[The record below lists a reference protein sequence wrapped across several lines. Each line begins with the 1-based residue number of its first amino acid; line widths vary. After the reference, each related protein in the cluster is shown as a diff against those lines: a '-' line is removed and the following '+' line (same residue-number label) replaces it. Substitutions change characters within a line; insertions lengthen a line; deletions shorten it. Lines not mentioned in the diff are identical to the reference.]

1 MSVLEGCR
9 VLDLGIITAGAA
21 TSAIL
26 ADLGAEVIKIESPTY
41 RDPFRLWP
49 TGEAKADDDMPPLFR
64 ATNRNKQAISIDL
77 KQPAGREVMLRLVAC
92 SDVVVENFRRGV
104 LPKLGLSFEALRA
117 VNDRIILA
125 SVSSQGETGP
135 DASHVSYGSTLEA
148 VAGFAWGTGY
158 QDDAPVISGRDVNYP
173 DQVAAIF
180 AASMI
185 TTALRS
191 VHQGGPGVHLDLS
204 QRDLTS
210 FLIGESFVAAS
221 MGEETRRSG
230 NAQEP
235 FLLQDC
241 FQAADGTWVAIS
253 VRATDLDALNTLLG
267 RSIQLH
273 DAALRSALAAHVA
286 ARNSETA
293 TQSFQEIG
301 LAAAPSQDGAGM
313 LKLEGQSWSH
323 AIQCFDGKRVKGF
336 PFQIDEAP
344 LSIKRPAPGIG
355 ANTATILSEIAGY
368 SADEI
373 TALAKAGVIE
383 LGSA

>member
-1 MSVLEGCR
+1 MSVLKGCR

-49 TGEAKADDDMPPLFR
+49 SGESKADDDMPPLFR
-64 ATNRNKQAISIDL
+64 ATNRNKLAISIDL
-77 KQPAGREVMLRLVAC
+77 KQPAGREVMLRLVAS

-104 LPKLGLSFEALRA
+104 LPKLGLSFEVLRA
-117 VNDRIILA
+117 ANDRIILA

-148 VAGFAWGTGY
+148 VAGFAWSTGY

-191 VHQGGPGVHLDLS
+191 VQKGGPAVHLDLS

-210 FLIGESFVAAS
+210 FLIGETFVAAS
-221 MGEETRRSG
+221 MGEKIRRGG

-241 FQAADGTWVAIS
+241 FKAADGIWVAAS
-253 VRATDLDALNTLLG
+253 VRETDLEALSTLLG
-267 RSIQLH
+267 RNIQD
-273 DAALRSALAAHVA
+273 DAALRDALAAHITAQESELA
-286 ARNSETA
+286 ARTL
-293 TQSFQEIG
+293 QQIG
-301 LAAAPSQDGAGM
+301 LAAAPVQDGAGI
-313 LKLEGQSWSH
+313 LKLEDESWSH

-336 PFQIDEAP
+336 PFQIDEQP
-344 LSIKRPAPGIG
+344 LSIERPAPGIG
-355 ANTATILSEIAGY
+355 ADTATILSEIAGY
-368 SADEI
+368 SDDEI
-373 TALAKAGVIE
+373 ASLAKAGVIE

>member
-1 MSVLEGCR
+1 MSVLKGCR

-26 ADLGAEVIKIESPTY
+26 ADLGAQVIKIESPTY

-49 TGEAKADDDMPPLFR
+49 SGETKADDDMPPLFR
-64 ATNRNKQAISIDL
+64 ATNRNKEAISIDL
-77 KQPAGREVMLRLVAC
+77 KQPAGREVMLRLVAS

-158 QDDAPVISGRDVNYP
+158 ADDAPVISGRDVNYP

-191 VHQGGPGVHLDLS
+191 VHKGGPAVHLDLS

-210 FLIGESFVAAS
+210 FLIGETFVAAS
-221 MGEETRRSG
+221 MGTEIRRSG

-241 FQAADGTWVAIS
+241 FKAADGVWIALS
-253 VRATDLDALNTLLG
+253 VRDADLEALCALLARNG
-267 RSIQLH
+267 RPD
-273 DAALRSALAAHVA
+273 DAALRSALADHIGAIGSEQA
-286 ARNSETA
+286 AESLQR
-293 TQSFQEIG
+293 IG
-301 LAAAPSQDGAGM
+301 LAAAPVQDGSGI
-313 LKLEGQSWSH
+313 LKLENESWSH

-336 PFQIDEAP
+336 PFQIDEQP
-344 LSIKRPAPGIG
+344 LSIDHPAPGIG
-355 ANTATILSEIAGY
+355 VDTAAILSEIAGY
-368 SADEI
+368 SDDEI
-373 TALAKAGVIE
+373 AALAEAGVIE

>member
-1 MSVLEGCR
+1 MSVLKGCR

-49 TGEAKADDDMPPLFR
+49 SGESEADDDMPPLFR
-64 ATNRNKQAISIDL
+64 ATNRNKLAISIDL
-77 KQPAGREVMLRLVAC
+77 KQSAGREVMLRLVAC

-117 VNDRIILA
+117 ANDRIILA

-158 QDDAPVISGRDVNYP
+158 RDDAPVISGRDVNYP

-191 VHQGGPGVHLDLS
+191 VRKGGLGVHLDLS

-210 FLIGESFVAAS
+210 FLIGETFVAAS
-221 MGEETRRSG
+221 MGEEIRRDG

-241 FQAADGTWVAIS
+241 FRAADGIWVAVS
-253 VRATDLDALNTLLG
+253 VREADLEALSTLLG
-267 RSIQLH
+267 RNIEQD
-273 DAALRSALAAHVA
+273 DAALRSALASHIA
-286 ARNSETA
+286 AQDSEPTA
-293 TQSFQEIG
+293 RSLQRIG
-301 LAAAPSQDGAGM
+301 LAAAPVQDGAGI
-313 LKLEGQSWSH
+313 LKLEDESWSH
-323 AIQCFDGKRVKGF
+323 AIQCFGGKRVKGF
-336 PFQIDEAP
+336 PFQIDEQP
-344 LSIKRPAPGIG
+344 LSIERPAPGIG
-355 ANTATILSEIAGY
+355 ADTAAILSGIAGY
-368 SADEI
+368 SEDEI
-373 TALAKAGVIE
+373 ASLAKAGVIE

>member
-1 MSVLEGCR
+1 MSVLKGCR

-49 TGEAKADDDMPPLFR
+49 SGEAKADDDMPPLFR

-77 KQPAGREVMLRLVAC
+77 KQPAGREVMLRLVAS

-117 VNDRIILA
+117 VNERIILA

-191 VHQGGPGVHLDLS
+191 VHKGGPAVHLDLS

-210 FLIGESFVAAS
+210 FLIGETFVAAS
-221 MGEETRRSG
+221 MGEEIRRDG

-241 FQAADGTWVAIS
+241 FKAADGVWVALS
-253 VRATDLDALNTLLG
+253 VREADLEALCTLLG
-267 RSIQLH
+267 RNVQPD
-273 DAALRSALAAHVA
+273 DAALRSALADHVGAVGSEHA
-286 ARNSETA
+286 AESLQR
-293 TQSFQEIG
+293 IG
-301 LAAAPSQDGAGM
+301 LAAAPVQDGSGI
-313 LKLEGQSWSH
+313 LKLENESWSH

-336 PFQIDEAP
+336 PFQIDEQP
-344 LSIKRPAPGIG
+344 LSIDRPAPSIG
-355 ANTATILSEIAGY
+355 ADTAAILSEIAGY
-368 SADEI
+368 SDDEI
-373 TALAKAGVIE
+373 ATLAQAGVIE